1 MPRRVNKK
9 CLHCASLSIEAVI
22 ELHGAKGD
30 NCWEPKTCHRRR
42 SHYRKR
48 EDINAIRR
56 RLRRDGGVSIT
67 SQQTEALE
75 IIPPQ
80 LTAAPSAVLVLYRQ
94 HPNAPVHAVAAEV
107 WQGNQK
113 LAYVQPIHCMG
124 MRADK
129 VTAYIRE
136 LLGSLSQQF
145 PLTRFEDV
153 VKEIPVEHCPITNCP
168 LKS

>member
-9 CLHCASLSIEAVI
+9 CLHCANLSVEEAV

-30 NCWEPKTCHRRR
+30 NCWDPKTCHRRR

-48 EDINAIRR
+48 DDINAIRR
-56 RLRRDGGVSIT
+56 RLRRGSVGPSLT
-67 SQQTEALE
+67 EQTEAIE

-80 LTAAPSAVLVLYRQ
+80 PPAAISAVLVLYRQ

-107 WQGNQK
+107 WKGNQK
-113 LAYVQPIHCMG
+113 LANVEPIHCMG

-129 VTAYIRE
+129 VTAYIKE
-136 LLGSLSQQF
+136 LLTSLGQQF
-145 PLTRFEDV
+145 PVTRFEDV
-153 VKEIPVEHCPITNCP
+153 VKEIPVEQCPIANCP
-168 LKS
+168 LKI